1 MIILALFKR
10 TEWLCC
16 PKKAKDCILD
26 FIKHFNE
33 IPSESMNSLRTVS
46 TYLPGY
52 LIVRKQPTLAQLDA
66 LKGHPPSSL
75 RRLIHPPQVAYP
87 FTRRFAT
94 INSTNQAIY
103 PSTATKDRPPTA
115 ASASASSVVNT
126 THLSQ
131 LEIKSFALVD
141 FQCISLQPGFNVITG
156 ESGSGKS
163 VLIEALGQLLGSP
176 ASDDAIRPPATSA
189 VVEGIIAVAPADQ
202 ASVRRLLLSLG
213 LPQKLLSCGVDTL
226 TIRREIQSSASG
238 TRSRCSLN
246 GIATSL
252 RVLREIGRALVDVN
266 GQHAALS
273 IKDGGTQLELLDRLA
288 GLRGA
293 VATLAAAWKELLA
306 ARAAL
311 RSLDELA
318 DEKDRAALQELVD
331 DVMASGLEPEEDILL
346 KRNLRSLEARKDA
359 AERCNLITIGLGGG
373 SGSGGGGMMDALH
386 DVEMH
391 VRAVLSQEER
401 LKSAA
406 AAASGSNHD
415 GDSANTTE
423 EERIKNRSDDDNV
436 NDEDNAFVLLQEA
449 MSSLHEARQSLDD
462 AQSAVARYSRQY
474 RFNQTEYT
482 EVSERLQEV
491 QKLMKQY
498 DATSADELLD
508 AAERA
513 AIALDTF
520 YQMEGRRDDLEADLR
535 GKEEAVVQ
543 LAVEISLARRRAAQK
558 LKNAVLTVL
567 RELAMP
573 DVAFDVRINWTPSNT
588 ASKKADSISTEG
600 GLGVSAK
607 DAAKCNLGEIPCP
620 SSDATTK
627 YRMRPGGLDSVEF
640 LFAAGPEEPL
650 KPLGSVASGGEAAR
664 VMLAIKAA
672 PAFLLNKD
680 TLENDT
686 STSASRQYKGTN
698 SEEEETECNGGHID
712 ASIVVLDE
720 IDSGVGSRLGQPIG
734 RILRRMATGSTIG
747 TSNTSSQ
754 LQRHKGLAQVLCVS
768 HLPQVAAYA
777 EHHICVRKH
786 VDMDGRVVS
795 TFDALSEREERLEEV
810 AAMLGLPLPAAEELM
825 QAAAAGVE

>member
-1 MIILALFKR
+1 
-10 TEWLCC
+10 
-16 PKKAKDCILD
+16 
-26 FIKHFNE
+26 
-33 IPSESMNSLRTVS
+33 MNSLRT
-46 TYLPGY
+46 
-52 LIVRKQPTLAQLDA
+52 
-66 LKGHPPSSL
+66 
-75 RRLIHPPQVAYP
+75 VAYP

-226 TIRREIQSSASG
+226 TIRREIQSNASG

-520 YQMEGRRDDLEADLR
+520 YQMEGRRDDLVADLR

-543 LAVEISLARRRAAQK
+543 LA
-558 LKNAVLTVL
+558 
-567 RELAMP
+567 
-573 DVAFDVRINWTPSNT
+573 
-588 ASKKADSISTEG
+588 KADSISTEG